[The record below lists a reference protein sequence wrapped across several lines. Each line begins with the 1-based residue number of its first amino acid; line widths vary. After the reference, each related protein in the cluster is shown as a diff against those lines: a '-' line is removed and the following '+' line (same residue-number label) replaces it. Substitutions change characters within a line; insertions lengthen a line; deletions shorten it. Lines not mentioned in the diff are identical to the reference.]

1 MDPFSC
7 FNRAREDEA
16 VFVLLGR
23 DVAAAPAIRAWA
35 KARIEQG
42 KNKRRDHQIK
52 EALALADIMER
63 EAAERQQRME
73 ASLGKARAA
82 GHAAK

>member
-1 MDPFSC
+1 M
-7 FNRAREDEA
+7 

-23 DVAAAPAIRAWA
+23 DVAAASAIRAWA

-42 KNKRRDHQIK
+42 KNKVADHQIK
-52 EALALADIMER
+52 EALVFADIMER
-63 EAAERQQRME
+63 ESAERQAALGRERQQRWGGR
-73 ASLGKARAA
+73 LKARGA